1 MTRWYQ
7 RATPTFTF
15 DSFRNSRYRAF
26 IPNGG
31 ATVVSGEV
39 AKVGLSYLSKR
50 LRRQGQTEGALTN
63 TKVSLVSILK
73 NDTFLTN
80 QLSTDL
86 KFTLLSKGL

>member
-31 ATVVSGEV
+31 ATVVSG
-39 AKVGLSYLSKR
+39 VGLSYLSKR
-50 LRRQGQTEGALTN
+50 LRWQGQTEGALTN

-73 NDTFLTN
+73 NATF
-80 QLSTDL
+80 
-86 KFTLLSKGL
+86 F